1 MSLKPPSLWIE
12 KRGRQFLVYWR
23 NPEGCLPARSCQR
36 GLYTRADAEKFII
49 MAGHLGLDTTRHVMA
64 ANDRATRHARIAAAL
79 AERAPGPA
87 GPAVVSPLR
96 APGLPTAAPVAPPTP
111 DDRHRTG
118 VTFATLWQTFLD
130 RQHHLEEGTLTDY
143 TSYGTYHL
151 LPFFGD
157 TDIGLI
163 LRTRPLRA
171 ADVPAAGIYVEDGWL
186 KEMLKKERR
195 NNVGRPIAGTV
206 LSHKFINN
214 VLDVLG
220 QCFDVALAERPP
232 LLNDNPARGI
242 RLPKHDRREMH
253 FLQDAAAYAALRCAM
268 HDNFRELLDFLVG
281 TGARYGEAAG
291 LLVRHLHL
299 DADRP
304 HVDIRLA
311 LKWRGKKWKLGRP
324 KTRSSI
330 RRILLPPRLV
340 EALRPLVAGK
350 DADDHVFT
358 MVEGGPL
365 HHGNFHKR
373 YWTEAVKAAAGAKVP
388 KGTRIHDLRH
398 THAAWLLSDGVA
410 ALVVAARL
418 GHSSATTTQN
428 VYGHITTEADDRA
441 IDIVDGRLPEV
452 LARDDEGATLV
463 KLTADE
469 ERLPVFEDIDDE
481 DDVAA

>member
-1 MSLKPPSLWIE
+1 MSTTTPSFWIE
-12 KRGRQFLVYWR
+12 LRGRQHRVYWR
-23 NPEGCLPARSCQR
+23 NRTPGLPARSYEP
-36 GLYTRADAEKFII
+36 LKTRADAEDFVHL
-49 MAGHLGLDTTRHVMA
+49 AGYLGLDTAREALRA
-64 ANDRATRHARIAAAL
+64 ADEESRRALIAAAL
-79 AERAPGPA
+79 VQRTPAPAAARPA
-87 GPAVVSPLR
+87 AVAAAV
-96 APGLPTAAPVAPPTP
+96 PGVFLASRPTAP
-111 DDRHRTG
+111 DDRRLTG
-118 VTFATLWQTFLD
+118 VSFRKLWQTFLD
-130 RQHHLEEGTLTDY
+130 RQHHIEEGTSADY
-143 TSYGTYHL
+143 TSYGENHL

-163 LRTRPLRA
+163 LRTEPLRA
-171 ADVPAAGIYVEDGWL
+171 ADVPAGAVYIEDGWL
-186 KEMLKKERR
+186 KEMRKKERL
-195 NNVGRPIAGTV
+195 NNVRRPIAGTF

-220 QCFDVALAERPP
+220 QCFDVALTERPP

-242 RLPKHDRREMH
+242 RLPKHDRRDMH
-253 FLQDAAAYAALRCAM
+253 FLNDAAAYAALRAAM
-268 HDNFRELLDFLVG
+268 HDHFQVLLDFLVG

-304 HVDIRLA
+304 YVDIRLA
-311 LKWRGKKWKLGRP
+311 LKWRGRKWKLGRP
-324 KTRSSI
+324 KTRSSV

-340 EALRPLVAGK
+340 EALRPLVKGR

-365 HHGNFHKR
+365 HHGNFSNR
-373 YWTEAVKAAAGAKVP
+373 YWKKAVKAAAAGGKVP
-388 KGTRIHDLRH
+388 KGTRVHDLRH
-398 THAAWLLSDGVA
+398 THAAWLLSAGVA
-410 ALVVAARL
+410 PLVVAARL

-463 KLTADE
+463 ELTADE